1 MVCCS
6 LLPDAPVQV
15 LGCMAQPQQRGPEYQ
30 ELAGERE
37 ARWLC
42 SAIRGHSQRN
52 FKMLEDLIE
61 KTTAF
66 ISIFRGVSVTRNYL
80 LMKIVSPLEMVLES
94 LSAKT

>member
-1 MVCCS
+1 
-6 LLPDAPVQV
+6 
-15 LGCMAQPQQRGPEYQ
+15 MAQPQQRGPEYQ